1 MSLLKLMMEQ
11 AAGDE
16 IAINVPQTESDD
28 QSRPE
33 DVTTGDGATQEATL
47 YVATN
52 LESWETSTPKYYAR
66 DVSIDDTSFRRL
78 DPEYYAWLRHKMAL
92 AKKVA
97 DSGRLSSSAFDKLRT
112 RFNDIHIWAVSR
124 FGEDAIRSA
133 IQSLDPKPYS
143 PPKVETFGQIV
154 QYRPE
159 QSAPEVSPSSD
170 PQYLFPRNGDWH
182 FTQEVSPQA
191 IAMVDAIRD
200 QALSLGWSEALL
212 YQNRGSLRFPYG
224 QDYGL
229 VCFVDGNV
237 RIGEVTK
244 QSIEIIGTTSKE
256 NRLRFY
262 NPNVDQPWLRRIRND
277 E

>member
-16 IAINVPQTESDD
+16 IPIDVPQTESDD

-92 AKKVA
+92 AKKAA
-97 DSGRLSSSAFDKLRT
+97 DSGRLSSSAFETLHT
-112 RFNDIHIWAVSR
+112 RFNDIHAWAVEH
-124 FGEDAIRSA
+124 FGEDTLRIA
-133 IQSLDPKPYS
+133 IQSMDPKTYL
-143 PPKVETFGQIV
+143 PPLLETFGQV
-154 QYRPE
+154 AQYPPE
-159 QSAPEVSPSSD
+159 QAAPEKTSPPD
-170 PQYLFPRNGDWH
+170 PQYLYPKNGEWQ

-191 IAMVDAIRD
+191 IALVDAIRD
-200 QALSLGWSEALL
+200 QAPSLGWSEARL
-212 YQNRGSLRFPYG
+212 YQNRGSLHFPYG

-229 VCFVDGNV
+229 VCFVDGSV

-244 QSIEIIGTTSKE
+244 QSIEIVGTTSQA

-262 NPNVDQPWLRRIRND
+262 NPDVDQPWLRRIRND

>member
-16 IAINVPQTESDD
+16 IPIDVPQTESDD

-78 DPEYYAWLRHKMAL
+78 DSEYYAWLRHKMAL
-92 AKKVA
+92 ARKAA
-97 DSGRLSSSAFDKLRT
+97 DSERILSSAFDKLRT
-112 RFNDIHIWAVSR
+112 RFNDIHTWAVDR
-124 FGEDAIRSA
+124 FGEDILRSA
-133 IQSLDPKPYS
+133 IQSLNPKAYS
-143 PPKVETFGQIV
+143 PPKIETFGQIV
-154 QYRPE
+154 QHRPE
-159 QSAPEVSPSSD
+159 QSAPEMSPSSD
-170 PQYLFPRNGDWH
+170 PQYIFPRDGNWH
-182 FTQEVSPQA
+182 FTQEVSPSA
-191 IAMVDAIRD
+191 VAKVDAIRD
-200 QALSLGWSEALL
+200 NAMSLGWSEAKL
-212 YQNRGSLRFPYG
+212 YQNRGCLRFPYG

-229 VCFVDGNV
+229 VCFLDGNV
-237 RIGEVTK
+237 RIGEVTR
-244 QSIEIIGTTSKE
+244 QSIEIVGTTSQA

-262 NPNVDQPWLRRIRND
+262 NPDVDQPWLRRIRND